1 MKIVATTR
9 SILLRGRSCSKP
21 GTHKF
26 CLCRISS
33 GARCRSAEALG
44 ALMSFPMLTR
54 NLARLNPQNT
64 GTSAYTSRRP
74 RTKLFSWHK
83 KIQVRNLQADG
94 GSNRLSCDLG
104 PDVYPILILGAAL
117 VMIPLLPHFHR
128 SQSHQE
134 EVISPTSHEPFH
146 FSLSVLPPL
155 KAPANRS

>member
-44 ALMSFPMLTR
+44 ALMSFPDAHPKSRAIESAKYR
-54 NLARLNPQNT
+54 NQRIYIPAPQDQTIFMAQENTSPEPTGGWRQYRLAIWVLM
-64 GTSAYTSRRP
+64 
-74 RTKLFSWHK
+74 F
-83 KIQVRNLQADG
+83 
-94 GSNRLSCDLG
+94 
-104 PDVYPILILGAAL
+104 YPILILGAAL

-146 FSLSVLPPL
+146 FSPSVLPPL